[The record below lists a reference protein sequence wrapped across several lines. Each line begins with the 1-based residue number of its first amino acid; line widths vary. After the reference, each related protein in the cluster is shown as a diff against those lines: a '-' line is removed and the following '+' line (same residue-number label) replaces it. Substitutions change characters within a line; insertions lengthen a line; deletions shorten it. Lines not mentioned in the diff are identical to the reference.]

1 MSRYLLT
8 TAVAFGLLLPG
19 VATAQSV
26 DDVLASFAGEPTI
39 LEVQEAAAA
48 YAQIDQ
54 GVMEGWS
61 TRASLAG
68 LLPSV
73 RVDYRRRVEDDLQM
87 DDDQDLEV
95 DELGDLVLT
104 GVDRDVRTDDD
115 TQSDILIRGDFEL
128 NELVWNPD
136 LLRVS
141 KEIRDVVELRE
152 DILTTVTTLFFER
165 RRAQVQLQLSPPS
178 DPVERLR
185 RELEIQELTASID
198 ALTGGW
204 FSAQLSAA
212 GLPSY

>member
-1 MSRYLLT
+1 MSRHLI
-8 TAVAFGLLLPG
+8 TAALVFGLFTPG
-19 VATAQSV
+19 VASAQSV
-26 DDVLASFAGEPTI
+26 DEVMASFAGEPTI

-61 TRASLAG
+61 TRASLAA
-68 LLPSV
+68 LLPDV
-73 RVDYRRRVEDDLQM
+73 RVQYQRRVEDDLQM

-104 GVDRDVRTDDD
+104 DVARDVRTDDD
-115 TQSDILIRGDFEL
+115 TQSDIRIQGDFEL

-178 DPVERLR
+178 DPLERLR

>member
-1 MSRYLLT
+1 
-8 TAVAFGLLLPG
+8 
-19 VATAQSV
+19 V

>member
-1 MSRYLLT
+1 MSRHLI
-8 TAVAFGLLLPG
+8 TAALVFGLFTPG
-19 VATAQSV
+19 VASAQSV
-26 DDVLASFAGEPTI
+26 DEVMASFAGEPTI

-61 TRASLAG
+61 TRASLAA
-68 LLPSV
+68 LLPDV
-73 RVDYRRRVEDDLQM
+73 RVQYQRRVEDDLQM

-104 GVDRDVRTDDD
+104 DVARDVRTDDD
-115 TQSDILIRGDFEL
+115 TQSDIRIQGDFEL

-178 DPVERLR
+178 DPIERLR